1 MKCSRFGGFLRIAGL
16 AIFCAVTA
24 APAFAKPSR
33 IAAALRTSD
42 DALTL
47 VPSEAAS
54 IAVIRFNELRT
65 SPLAGRLFNDADHL
79 GGNGEAARF
88 MQEANLKPREDVDTA
103 VVVGLVPA
111 SGDSPVLALFEGR
124 FDPDRLSAAATA
136 RGAVRVSTSFGDYF
150 LVPEKESSNHGRG
163 AVAFVSPRLVIGG
176 TDSAV
181 ATALA
186 ARAGGGTKFLSGAG
200 LGSQLSRVDRA
211 SSVWALVDVTRY
223 PQVKNGFS
231 RHSTSGSSHEGSEA
245 GAALF
250 GAVKSVTMFSF
261 QATVHAD
268 DVALVA
274 TGVSPDAETRQLL
287 EDSLKGVVAMWRLA
301 VQEKAPDMVAALRR
315 FRIESNNDAVTV
327 SGTLPATLVRSLSE
341 KRSASK

>member
-1 MKCSRFGGFLRIAGL
+1 MKRSRFGAFLRIAGL
-16 AIFCAVTA
+16 ALVCATAAA
-24 APAFAKPSR
+24 APAFAAPAK
-33 IAAALRTSD
+33 IAALRGSD
-42 DALTL
+42 DALSL
-47 VPSEAAS
+47 VPTEAAS
-54 IAVIRFNELRT
+54 IAVIRFNELRS
-65 SPLAGRLFNDADHL
+65 SPLAGRLFHDADHL

-88 MQEANLKPREDVDTA
+88 MEEANLKPREDVDTA
-103 VVVGLVPA
+103 VVVGLLPG
-111 SGDSPVLALFEGR
+111 SGNTPVLALLEGR
-124 FDPDRLSAAATA
+124 FDPDRLTAAATS

-150 LVPEKESSNHGRG
+150 LLPEKESSHSNHGKG

-186 ARAGGGTKFLSGAG
+186 ARAAGGTKFLSGVG
-200 LGSQLSRVDRA
+200 LGRQLSRIDRA

-231 RHSTSGSSHEGSEA
+231 RHGNAEHQGSEA

-250 GAVKSVTMFSF
+250 GAMKSVTFFSF
-261 QATVHAD
+261 QATMHSD

-287 EDSLKGVVAMWRLA
+287 EDSLRGVVAMWRLA
-301 VQEKAPDMVAALRR
+301 VQEKQPDLVAVLRR
-315 FRIESNNDAVTV
+315 FKIDSSDDAVTV
-327 SGTLPATLVRSLSE
+327 SGTLPGSVVRSLAD

>member
-1 MKCSRFGGFLRIAGL
+1 
-16 AIFCAVTA
+16 VTATAA
-24 APAFAKPSR
+24 APAFAARRAS
-33 IAAALRTSD
+33 SD
-42 DALTL
+42 DALSL

-54 IAVIRFNELRT
+54 IAVVRFNELRT
-65 SPLAGRLFNDADHL
+65 SPLASRLFNDADHL

-103 VVVGLVPA
+103 VVVGLVPG
-111 SGDSPVLALFEGR
+111 SGETPVLALFEGR

-136 RGAVRVSTSFGDYF
+136 RGATRVSTSFGDYF

-186 ARAGGGTKFLSGAG
+186 ARAAGGTTFLSGAG

-231 RHSTSGSSHEGSEA
+231 RHGNSGTHEGSEA

-250 GAVKSVTMFSF
+250 GAMKSVTVFSF
-261 QATVHAD
+261 QATMHAD

-301 VQEKAPDMVAALRR
+301 VQEKSPDMVAVLRR

-327 SGTLPATLVRSLSE
+327 SGTLPASVIRSLSE

>member
-1 MKCSRFGGFLRIAGL
+1 MKRSRFVSSVRIAAL
-16 AIFCAVTA
+16 AALWVTATAA
-24 APAFAKPSR
+24 APAFAAR
-33 IAAALRTSD
+33 RTSSD

-54 IAVIRFNELRT
+54 IAVVRFNELRA
-65 SPLAGRLFNDADHL
+65 SPLASRLFNDADHL

-103 VVVGLVPA
+103 VVVGLVPG
-111 SGDSPVLALFEGR
+111 SGETPVLALFEGR

-136 RGAVRVSTSFGDYF
+136 RGATRVSTSFGDYF

-186 ARAGGGTKFLSGAG
+186 ARAAGGTTFLSGAG

-231 RHSTSGSSHEGSEA
+231 RHGNSGTHEGSEA

-250 GAVKSVTMFSF
+250 GAMKSVTVFSF
-261 QATVHAD
+261 QATMHAD

-301 VQEKAPDMVAALRR
+301 VQEKSPDMVAVLRR

-327 SGTLPATLVRSLSE
+327 SGTLPASVIRSLSE

>member
-1 MKCSRFGGFLRIAGL
+1 MF
-16 AIFCAVTA
+16 A
-24 APAFAKPSR
+24 AR
-33 IAAALRTSD
+33 RTSD
-42 DALTL
+42 DALSL

-111 SGDSPVLALFEGR
+111 SGDTPVLALFEGR

-136 RGAVRVSTSFGDYF
+136 RGATRVSTSFGDYF

-186 ARAGGGTKFLSGAG
+186 ARAAGGTAFLSGAG
-200 LGSQLSRVDRA
+200 LGSQLSRVDRS

-223 PQVKNGFS
+223 PQVKNGFG
-231 RHSTSGSSHEGSEA
+231 RHGTSGTHEGSEA

-250 GAVKSVTMFSF
+250 GAMKSVTVFSF
-261 QATVHAD
+261 QATMHAD

-287 EDSLKGVVAMWRLA
+287 EDSLRGVVAMWRLA
-301 VQEKAPDMVAALRR
+301 VQEKSPDMVAVLRR
-315 FRIESNNDAVTV
+315 FKIESNNDAVTV
-327 SGTLPATLVRSLSE
+327 SGTLPASMVRSLSE